1 MGEGPG
7 KMTCTFC
14 GTPLPPGALFCG
26 ECGRAVV
33 GVPLVSATLA
43 AAPPP
48 SVEHRQTVDY
58 PHSPAM
64 PTVQNPVPP
73 LVVPRSDGAATVV
86 CEQCGSPMSED
97 DIFCGE
103 CGFVSRAASEDFGRS
118 RDTAIINLSPPN
130 TPVSRPRP
138 VPVVDHLP
146 DFERAPDVAPP
157 AIFVDPAVASPAAT
171 PGQDALVMPPQPPRV
186 TPPTTEKRAERTDA
200 PFDDSADL
208 EATRISR
215 PGRAG
220 ERFVLQ
226 FSTGESFTVYGSG
239 LIGRNPRSEPGEYFD
254 QLVRVLDPS
263 RSVSKVHLEFGQ
275 DAGRFWIMDRY
286 SGNGTIV
293 REPESEAVRC
303 QPEKR
308 FRIARGTRVDI
319 GEQFFIVS

>member
-1 MGEGPG
+1 MICAYCDTE
-7 KMTCTFC
+7 
-14 GTPLPPGALFCG
+14 LPSGALFCG
-26 ECGRAVV
+26 ECGRAAAGTPVV
-33 GVPLVSATLA
+33 SVGLA

-48 SVEHRQTVDY
+48 AVEQRQTVGYQPFLDR
-58 PHSPAM
+58 H
-64 PTVQNPVPP
+64 PVPP
-73 LVVPRSDGAATVV
+73 LVIPRSDGAATVT
-86 CEQCGSPMSED
+86 CEQCGAPLSED

-103 CGFVSRAASEDFGRS
+103 CGFVSRTSGEDFGRS
-118 RDTAIINLSPPN
+118 RETAVIELRPPPAPFAPSAL
-130 TPVSRPRP
+130 TPVDLPPEAVPVLPPAPRP
-138 VPVVDHLP
+138 
-146 DFERAPDVAPP
+146 ER
-157 AIFVDPAVASPAAT
+157 SN
-171 PGQDALVMPPQPPRV
+171 
-186 TPPTTEKRAERTDA
+186 A

-275 DAGRFWIMDRY
+275 DAGRFWIMDRF

-293 REPESEAVRC
+293 REPDSEPVRC

-308 FRIARGTRVDI
+308 FRITRGTRVDV